1 MPLMLAQSSF
11 GAYFLFGF
19 STLFTVVVC
28 MFFMPETRSKS
39 LEQIEDAFNGSV
51 AKQIKRSSG
60 IYGLSAIELQRQP
73 SELHRRPS
81 FRPSVRAPSPKPS
94 EHDDVENGDTRVMS
108 PARALRVMPSVE
120 TVRAWLLH

>member
-1 MPLMLAQSSF
+1 MLAKSSF

-39 LEQIEDAFNGSV
+39 LEQIEDAFDGTL
-51 AKQIKRSSG
+51 AKQVKRSSG
-60 IYGLSAIELQRQP
+60 IYGPNAIELQSRP
-73 SELHRRPS
+73 SELQRRQS
-81 FRPSVRAPSPKPS
+81 FRPSARAPSPKPS
-94 EHDDVENGDTRVMS
+94 EHDDVGRLDTRVMG

-120 TVRAWLLH
+120 SARKWLLR

>member
-1 MPLMLAQSSF
+1 MLAQSSF

-60 IYGLSAIELQRQP
+60 IYGPNAMELQR
-73 SELHRRPS
+73 RTS
-81 FRPSVRAPSPKPS
+81 FRSSVRAPSPKPS
-94 EHDDVENGDTRVMS
+94 EHDDLEHLDTRVMG

-120 TVRAWLLH
+120 SVRKWLLR